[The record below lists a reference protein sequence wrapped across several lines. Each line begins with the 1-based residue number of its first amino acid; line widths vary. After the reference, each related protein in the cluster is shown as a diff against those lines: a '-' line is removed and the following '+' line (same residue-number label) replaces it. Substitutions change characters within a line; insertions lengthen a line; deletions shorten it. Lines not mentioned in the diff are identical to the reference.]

1 MNRLTRPS
9 VLLRDTSTE
18 GAHPCDTPSACAPPW
33 RRHSPS
39 ASWRWRVPT
48 ERAPLREAA
57 TPADGA
63 KVSEPFTVK
72 FNASVPLGDPS
83 TGEDHV
89 HLCFDGASCDSGD
102 YLKVYSDSAQ
112 VQGLS
117 PGQHTI
123 EASLRNADHSA
134 VGPTATITVTVTGG
148 ATSSGSPSSGGGYG
162 SPTSSA
168 SRGYGY

>member
-1 MNRLTRPS
+1 MRSLTRMHGALVAALAFGTLAVACS
-9 VLLRDTSTE
+9 NSSSTAGGG
-18 GAHPCDTPSACAPPW
+18 GASL
-33 RRHSPS
+33 SI
-39 ASWRWRVPT
+39 AS
-48 ERAPLREAA
+48 
-57 TPADGA
+57 PADGA
-63 KVSEPFTVK
+63 EVSEPFTVK
-72 FNASVPLGDPS
+72 LDASVPLGDPS

-89 HLCFDGASCDSGD
+89 HLCFDGASCDNGD
-102 YLKVYSDSAQ
+102 YLKVYSDSAE
-112 VQGLS
+112 VQSLS

-162 SPTSSA
+162 GGGYGSPTSSA